1 MSNDIDKYIG
11 KQEFDKMPIEQ
22 ANVLKKIIS
31 TYQNIGGNDMMLLSA
46 ITVYKRVYPKIRDL
60 PSEHQF
66 DIIHEA
72 TMIAYDACT
81 KAFEHMI
88 NYNPNKEQDE

>member
-1 MSNDIDKYIG
+1 MSDNIEKYIG
-11 KQEFDKMPIEQ
+11 KIELDKMPIEQ
-22 ANVLKKIIS
+22 ANVLKKIVS

-60 PSEHQF
+60 PSEQQF

-88 NYNPNKEQDE
+88 NYNPNKE